1 MNIVVLIIA
10 GGSAFPEYV
19 EMEGI
24 WRKYMN
30 RFPNIR
36 SYFIK
41 MNPTLSTEMDT
52 VIYGDTIWVR
62 GDECLIPGILI
73 KTVHSIRHLLAVDQ
87 FDYLVRTNMSS
98 VLNLPLLY
106 TLLEKH
112 PSPVDYYGARHILNY
127 VEGSC
132 MVLSRR
138 ACVHLCDHADLQS
151 TAFDDGAIGKT
162 LYPHF
167 AIVHHPKRDVLTLDQ
182 LHKLLDTEIGK
193 YFHYRCKSKQHVH
206 TCEIMTGVLQKVM
219 AHFMGSVQSNTQ
231 PSPNSTLDT
240 TDAPLDTTDTP
251 LDTP

>member
-10 GGSAFPEYV
+10 GGSAFPQYV

-30 RFPNIR
+30 QFPNIR

-41 MNPTLSTEMDT
+41 MNPGLGADMDT
-52 VIYGDTIWVR
+52 VVDGDTIWVR
-62 GDECLIPGILI
+62 GYECLIPGILI

-98 VLNLPLLY
+98 VLNLSLLY
-106 TLLEKH
+106 SLLEQH
-112 PSPVDYYGARHILNY
+112 PKPVDYYGARIQNY

-138 ACVHLCDHADLQS
+138 ACVYLCEHANLQS
-151 TAFDDGAIGKT
+151 TAYDDVAIGQT

-167 AIVHHPKRDVLTLDQ
+167 GISNHPKRDVLTLEQ
-182 LHKLLDTEIGK
+182 LGGLHEDELGY
-193 YFHYRCKSKQHVH
+193 YFHYRCKSKQHVY
-206 TCEIMTGVLQKVM
+206 TCEIMNGVLKRVI
-219 AHFMGSVQSNTQ
+219 AHLIAIVQSNTHH
-231 PSPNSTLDT
+231 PNLTR
-240 TDAPLDTTDTP
+240 P
-251 LDTP
+251 